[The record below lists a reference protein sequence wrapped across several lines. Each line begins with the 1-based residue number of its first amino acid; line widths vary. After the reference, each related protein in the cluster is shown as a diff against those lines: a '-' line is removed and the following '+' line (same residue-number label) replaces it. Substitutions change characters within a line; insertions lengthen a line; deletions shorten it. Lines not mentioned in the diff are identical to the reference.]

1 MSVVTGAS
9 LGRAQRRAAG
19 FTYTEVL
26 VATALIAILM
36 LPAIDALHSGIQ
48 GSEIHAEEA
57 GYQLS
62 LVGKM
67 EEVLAQPF
75 GDLAQAADTAGGPTN
90 LVGAYSDAAGSAG
103 RRLVYLARYD
113 GDDADADGDPFTGTD
128 DGLLWVRVAIE
139 GTPHGLESLTSQ

>member
-1 MSVVTGAS
+1 MDAMM
-9 LGRAQRRAAG
+9 RRAHRKTAG

-26 VATALIAILM
+26 VATTLIAILL

-48 GSEIHAEEA
+48 GGHIHAEEA

-67 EEVLAQPF
+67 EEVLAQSF
-75 GDLAQAADTAGGPTN
+75 SDLEQEAVAAGGPSSLVAAYSDTAGIP
-90 LVGAYSDAAGSAG
+90 G

-113 GDDADADGDPFTGTD
+113 GDDADGDGDPYTGTD

-139 GTPHGLESLTSQ
+139 GTPHALESLTSQ

>member
-1 MSVVTGAS
+1 MGEGP
-9 LGRAQRRAAG
+9 GRVYRKAAG
-19 FTYTEVL
+19 FTYVEVL
-26 VATALIAILM
+26 VAIALTMALL
-36 LPAIDALHSGIQ
+36 LPAIDGLHSGIQ
-48 GSEIHAEEA
+48 GGEIHAQEA

-67 EEVLAQPF
+67 EEVLAQSF
-75 GDLAQAADTAGGPTN
+75 GDLAQEADTAGGPTT
-90 LVGAYSDAAGSAG
+90 LVAAYSDGAGAPG

-139 GTPHGLESLTSQ
+139 GTPHALESLTGQ